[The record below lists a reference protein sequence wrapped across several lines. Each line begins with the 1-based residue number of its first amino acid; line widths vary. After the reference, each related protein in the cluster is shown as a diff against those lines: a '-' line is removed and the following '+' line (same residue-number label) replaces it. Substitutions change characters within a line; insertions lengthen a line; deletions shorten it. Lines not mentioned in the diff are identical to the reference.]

1 MLRGKACK
9 PGDKVRLLHEKGEGI
24 VVKNTTEFLY
34 VDIGD
39 GFELPVLHNDVII
52 IEQTAKV
59 ENQQENNQVASVIEN
74 QRNISES
81 VPVPKPVRKHV
92 SDTTKGIYL
101 AFAPVKQDILL
112 TGDVRVYLIN
122 YTRLSGFY
130 ALFTQTGQSFEIRY
144 KGEMEDASATVI
156 DTIDRKNISEYRKGI
171 FQCVFTN
178 TLNKGVAS
186 PFYTHLEIKPERFL
200 NEEMYTMNQTIS
212 MFALTVQLMRFDEL
226 RWIQTAFGKD
236 YSGNDV
242 IPAQSEI
249 IEKKSIISKF
259 QTAPGEA
266 EVDLH
271 IDTLM
276 GKSNNID
283 DTLKLKKQLDV
294 FRQCLD
300 SAMDN
305 NFHKVIFIHGV
316 GVGVLKMEIQRM
328 LKGYDNVQFRD
339 APISRYGIGATE
351 VIISKSK

>member
-1 MLRGKACK
+1 
-9 PGDKVRLLHEKGEGI
+9 
-24 VVKNTTEFLY
+24 
-34 VDIGD
+34 
-39 GFELPVLHNDVII
+39 
-52 IEQTAKV
+52 
-59 ENQQENNQVASVIEN
+59 
-74 QRNISES
+74 
-81 VPVPKPVRKHV
+81 
-92 SDTTKGIYL
+92 
-101 AFAPVKQDILL
+101 
-112 TGDVRVYLIN
+112 
-122 YTRLSGFY
+122 
-130 ALFTQTGQSFEIRY
+130 
-144 KGEMEDASATVI
+144 
-156 DTIDRKNISEYRKGI
+156 
-171 FQCVFTN
+171 
-178 TLNKGVAS
+178 
-186 PFYTHLEIKPERFL
+186 
-200 NEEMYTMNQTIS
+200 MYTMNQTIS